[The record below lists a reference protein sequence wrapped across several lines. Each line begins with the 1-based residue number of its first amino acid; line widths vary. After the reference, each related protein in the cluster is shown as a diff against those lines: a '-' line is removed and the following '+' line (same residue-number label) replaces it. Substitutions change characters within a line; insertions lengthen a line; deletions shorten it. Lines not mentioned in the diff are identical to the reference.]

1 MGALNWTR
9 GSFNYDGFTGTP
21 VTLPVIDLNIPAGAV
36 LKKFVV
42 CNANFQGFIQG
53 NDYRAVTPVHVVQ
66 TVTFTTGH
74 YAGRILYETFRCPT
88 MAHGEFL
95 SSLSGT
101 QFYTTYFSGGDEVF
115 GIDQKCSYGQLGFP
129 AMNLRYSA
137 VISAQGWGI
146 TPSQRFE
153 MNTTFKAL
161 FYL

>member
-1 MGALNWTR
+1 M
-9 GSFNYDGFTGTP
+9 SFNYDGFTGTP
-21 VTLPVIDLNIPAGAV
+21 VALPNLDLNIPAGAV

-66 TVTFTTGH
+66 QVSFTTGH
-74 YAGRILYETFRCPT
+74 YAGRILYETFRAPT
-88 MAHGEFL
+88 IATNGFYDVL
-95 SSLSGT
+95 TGT
-101 QFYTTYFSGGDEVF
+101 QYYTTYFSGGDEVF
-115 GIDQKCSYGQLGFP
+115 GIDQKCSYGQLGYP

-137 VISAQGWGI
+137 TISAQGWGI
-146 TPSQRFE
+146 VPTQRFE